1 MKKFRF
7 LSDTTLEKSLDF
19 IALSEVGRR
28 DYSQSF
34 LKNLCVG
41 KDFLGHCKSPSGRSS
56 GILMGINLT
65 TFDIGEIEEGD
76 FFSSRLRLG
85 INQTASSGY
94 WCLSMG
100 LPKLNLNKRF

>member
-1 MKKFRF
+1 MKKIRF

-19 IALSEVGRR
+19 ITLSEVGRR

-41 KDFLGHCKSPSGRSS
+41 KHFLGHCKSPSGRSS

-76 FFSSRLRLG
+76 FFPSRLRLG

-100 LPKLNLNKRF
+100 LPKLNLNKHF